1 MATAKPSSLPSNAC
15 PEPPRKPCPESVLV
29 AVAGDESIADNY
41 SKNPKHDRPKF
52 PSGDTTDGIQQ
63 CTSQSEEVMEACSEN
78 NSAGDAKSHDEE
90 AEEVTEELGEEGHEQ
105 ESDNDVIFEAP
116 MDHVNR
122 AIQAATE
129 VGKENEPCFDLS
141 KGVIRHISA
150 RFGDSAVYVIP
161 WIACYSWEV
170 VLVLLKTYY
179 RNDHDALNDL
189 NWNNINILKLDHGLI
204 SSETWDSVVQH
215 GMQVVFSVH
224 SSLVPQQPPLDYRDQ
239 LRYTVT
245 YLEVSPKDRDGC
257 FVDERTYDAPMEV
270 ETIHGDTAMPALEEL
285 RTIQTPR
292 YRANEKDADAQAR
305 AKLGPLDQVKEI
317 SLKINSSYLLNI
329 LKSVIEYASESP
341 HGEEFGVGM
350 GEFNYPFKD
359 LYHHMDDLIR
369 YRAGESYLRAQHPAA
384 FNERAD
390 CHIDLILNYL
400 SLQRDI
406 PFEKYA
412 SARREKVSVTTFAS
426 CWLLLKPGTDV
437 YVREEDGLMNAYI
450 VHAVSGGVT
459 QVDGKAINRDYEV
472 SVWNLACDGTHA
484 FPEVRHVRV
493 AVFDNE
499 REAKSLPVFPVE
511 YNDNFDDGK
520 LKQELTE
527 RGKRYLKYTSQP
539 SFLQDSGRGLAKG
552 VEPKSPDLIS
562 DHQYMLMAS
571 HVYAFMLKE
580 RTYDLLAVEGLEEPE
595 LVETAIDRLVIDHNN
610 KELIKAMAQV
620 YTDSDPDRF
629 SGDFIRGKGEG
640 QIILLH
646 GPPGTG
652 KTLTAE
658 TVAEYTRRP
667 LLSIT
672 AADLGHEPEA
682 LERSLLRFFK
692 DASDWGAIV
701 LLDEA
706 DVYLEQRTIHDL
718 KRNSI
723 VSGKLFTSVK
733 LRDDHE
739 RGGREI
745 LYEYDAKSYVKS
757 REVQELEWNGREI
770 RNAFQTA
777 VALAVFE
784 AKKDKNGKPPKV
796 TEGRLRQVVQ
806 MSSAF
811 RKYMTAAHNGMD
823 ESTWAFRH
831 GNREDK
837 FPSTPAKTAT

>member
-1 MATAKPSSLPSNAC
+1 MATAEPSSLPSNAC
-15 PEPPRKPCPESVLV
+15 AEPPRKPCPESVLV
-29 AVAGDESIADNY
+29 AVGGDESIADHY
-41 SKNPKHDRPKF
+41 SKNPKHGRSKL
-52 PSGDTTDGIQQ
+52 PSGDTTDDIQQ
-63 CTSQSEEVMEACSEN
+63 CNSQSEEVMEACSEN
-78 NSAGDAKSHDEE
+78 NSAGDANSQDEE
-90 AEEVTEELGEEGHEQ
+90 AEEVTEELGEEDHEQ
-105 ESDNDVIFEAP
+105 EFDDDITFEAP

-129 VGKENEPCFDLS
+129 AGTKNEPCFDLS
-141 KGVIRHISA
+141 TGLPRHISA
-150 RFGDSAVYVIP
+150 RFEDSDYYVIP

-170 VLVLLKTYY
+170 VLVLLKMYY
-179 RNDHDALNDL
+179 CNDHNALNDI
-189 NWNNINILKLDHGLI
+189 NWNNITIRKVDHGLI
-204 SSETWDSVVQH
+204 SSETWDSVIQH
-215 GMQVVFSVH
+215 GMRVSFSVH
-224 SSLVPQQPPLDYRDQ
+224 SSRVPQQPPLDYRDQ

-350 GEFNYPFKD
+350 GEFNYPYKD
-359 LYHHMDDLIR
+359 LYHHMDDLVR

-390 CHIDLILNYL
+390 CHIDLILDYL

-493 AVFDNE
+493 PVFDNE
-499 REAKSLPVFPVE
+499 REVKSLPVFPVE

-539 SFLQDSGRGLAKG
+539 SFLQYSGRGLTKG
-552 VEPKSPDLIS
+552 VE
-562 DHQYMLMAS
+562 
-571 HVYAFMLKE
+571 
-580 RTYDLLAVEGLEEPE
+580 
-595 LVETAIDRLVIDHNN
+595 
-610 KELIKAMAQV
+610 
-620 YTDSDPDRF
+620 
-629 SGDFIRGKGEG
+629 
-640 QIILLH
+640 
-646 GPPGTG
+646 
-652 KTLTAE
+652 
-658 TVAEYTRRP
+658 VA
-667 LLSIT
+667 
-672 AADLGHEPEA
+672 
-682 LERSLLRFFK
+682 
-692 DASDWGAIV
+692 
-701 LLDEA
+701 
-706 DVYLEQRTIHDL
+706 
-718 KRNSI
+718 
-723 VSGKLFTSVK
+723 TS
-733 LRDDHE
+733 
-739 RGGREI
+739 
-745 LYEYDAKSYVKS
+745 
-757 REVQELEWNGREI
+757 
-770 RNAFQTA
+770 
-777 VALAVFE
+777 
-784 AKKDKNGKPPKV
+784 
-796 TEGRLRQVVQ
+796 
-806 MSSAF
+806 
-811 RKYMTAAHNGMD
+811 
-823 ESTWAFRH
+823 
-831 GNREDK
+831 
-837 FPSTPAKTAT
+837 